1 MTADDDADDA
11 DERRRANTATLTRLF
26 DALNTQDWGALASL
40 YTDDYVLELP
50 FHDPEPVRAQGLAEV
65 AAALGPQL
73 QTFRFTLSLVEV
85 HECLDPDLLVAEYT
99 SEGTVTTTGKPY
111 ANTYIGLYRFRDGR
125 VCGVKE
131 FYDPLVALRAQTP
144 DP

>member
-1 MTADDDADDA
+1 MSI
-11 DERRRANTATLTRLF
+11 ELVRRVF
-26 DALNTQDWGALASL
+26 DAFGAGDVAALDHL

-65 AAALGPQL
+65 ATALGPLL
-73 QTFRFTLSLVEV
+73 QTFRFTLSLVDV
-85 HECLDPDLLVAEYT
+85 HDCVDPDLLVAEYT

-111 ANTYIGLYRFRDGR
+111 ANTYIGLYRFRDAR

-144 DP
+144 D